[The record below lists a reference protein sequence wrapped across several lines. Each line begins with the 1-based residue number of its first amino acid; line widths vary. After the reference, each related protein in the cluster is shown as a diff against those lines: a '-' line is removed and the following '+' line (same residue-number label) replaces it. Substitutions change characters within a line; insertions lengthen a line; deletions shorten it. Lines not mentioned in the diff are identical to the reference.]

1 MTSLLN
7 FVRPRPRKGVISA
20 VAAPV
25 ILRRRTGT
33 NYLAWLEIRLFLG
46 AAK

>member
-1 MTSLLN
+1 MTAFLN
-7 FVRPRPRKGVISA
+7 FVRPRPRTGVISA